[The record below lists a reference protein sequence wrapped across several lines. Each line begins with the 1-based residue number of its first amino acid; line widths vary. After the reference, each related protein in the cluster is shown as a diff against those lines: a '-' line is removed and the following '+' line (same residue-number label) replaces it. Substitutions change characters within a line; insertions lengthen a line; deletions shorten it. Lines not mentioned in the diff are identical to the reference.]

1 MTSTEAIHRLF
12 FTVIPAFLLCLLFFT
27 PLAMAQVEER
37 ALEEQSDRVN
47 YAFAAYL
54 GSGIYAAS
62 DGAVQVYSLPL
73 AYTLRPPSGRRPGIK
88 LKFPVTFGFY
98 DFKALDLIEGTL
110 PEDVA
115 TISVIPGAEFLFPV
129 RENWSLTPFVDLGAG
144 KDFSGGTLTWV
155 WSTGL
160 NSLAVFSRED
170 LETTL
175 GNKLQYAAYN
185 VPGENDRGSF
195 MVFESGLDL
204 MRPLRISSSGRTNRF
219 SLYLM
224 NQIYFNGLELL
235 SYRDDLLEVQYQYE
249 VGFTYVPHKPFKLWL
264 LDVPRIGLG
273 CRFGDGLTAFRLVLG
288 MPF

>member
-1 MTSTEAIHRLF
+1 MIWLYSREACG
-12 FTVIPAFLLCLLFFT
+12 TVILAFLHCLFCFT
-27 PLAMAQVEER
+27 PIATAQEFGRDLGEE
-37 ALEEQSDRVN
+37 EDRVN

-73 AYTLRPPSGRRPGIK
+73 SYTLRPPSEGRPGIK
-88 LKFPVTFGFY
+88 LNFPVTLGFY

-110 PEDVA
+110 PNDVA

-129 RENWSLTPFVDLGAG
+129 RENWSLTQFVDFGAG
-144 KDFSGGTLTWV
+144 KDFSGGSLTWI
-155 WSTGL
+155 WSTGV
-160 NSLAVFSRED
+160 NSLAVFSRDD

-185 VPGENDRGSF
+185 APGEDNRGNF
-195 MVFESGLDL
+195 MVFETGLDL

-235 SYRDDLLEVQYQYE
+235 SYRDNLVKVQYQYE

-264 LDVPRIGLG
+264 LNVPRIGLG
-273 CRFGDGLTAFRLVLG
+273 YRFGDGLTAFRLVLS